1 MHTTIKFA
9 KIRENA
15 IIPNK
20 RDEDAGIDLFPCF
33 DGDFI
38 VIPSHSVVKIPT
50 GLCCAFDKDYVLVM
64 KERSSIGSKNIG
76 QRAGIID
83 SGYRGE
89 LIVPISNHN
98 DYDIIIYKPD
108 FCDGY
113 SFMYGITSDQLIS
126 YSKAICQALLLPIPT
141 VDIEEY
147 TYDEI
152 QSIGSQRGIG
162 GFGST
167 DKE

>member
-33 DGDFI
+33 DEDFI
-38 VIPSHSVVKIPT
+38 IIPSHSVVKIPT

-64 KERSSIGSKNIG
+64 KERSSTGSKGIG

-89 LIVPISNHN
+89 LIVPISNHTQ
-98 DYDIIIYKPD
+98 YDMIIYKPD
-108 FCDGY
+108 LCNNY
-113 SFMYGITSDQLIS
+113 PFMSSTTSDKLIP

-147 TYDEI
+147 TYNEI